1 MKGMIIVDVDKC
13 NACKSCEIAC
23 AVEHSISKDL
33 YQAIHEEPAPRA
45 RVSVQKGISFSV
57 PLQCRQCANAPCV
70 ALCPTDALYREDQES
85 PVLLNEEKCIGCD
98 WCVLACPFGVIRM
111 DEGRKIIIKCDQCFE
126 RVQRGELPAC
136 VSACPTGA
144 LTFKELEK
152 VREERRDGYLVE
164 IAQCLSG
171 GDA

>member
-23 AVEHSISKDL
+23 AVEHSVSKDL
-33 YQAIHEEPAPRA
+33 YQAIHEDPRPRA
-45 RVSVQKGISFSV
+45 RVSVQQGISFSV
-57 PLQCRQCANAPCV
+57 PLQCRQCANAPCI
-70 ALCPTDALYREDQES
+70 ALCPTKALYRQDEQS
-85 PVLLNEEKCIGCD
+85 PVLLDEEKCIGCD
-98 WCVLACPFGVIRM
+98 WCVLACPFGVIRL
-111 DEGRKIIIKCDQCFE
+111 DEGRHVVVKCDQCFE

-136 VSACPTGA
+136 VAACPTGA
-144 LTFKELEK
+144 LAFKELEK

-171 GDA
+171 GDV